1 MAGLAAARLRTED
14 NPMRSHSFI
23 FTVAVTC
30 VFALAVDAQ
39 DQTPSTPAATV
50 ETQVAKPRMRSTPR
64 IGVALEGGGALGEAH
79 IGVLKWFEEHHIP
92 IDYLAGTSMG
102 GLVGGLYATG
112 KSADELE
119 AIVKTANW
127 PLLLGGGTP
136 YEDLTIRRKE
146 DAREVPNAIQIGLKH
161 GMTLP
166 PGLNTGQQ
174 INLLIDRETISYSTV
189 GSFNDLPIPFRCV
202 STELISGK
210 AYVFKDGS
218 LSDALRSTIS
228 IPGVFAPVR
237 HGEQIF
243 VDGGLVDNLPTDV
256 VRQMGAD
263 VVIAVHLQISKAS
276 AKEIVS
282 AFGVLGRSVELVIAE
297 TELRGMAGAD
307 LIVRAE
313 VEKFSTSDYEK
324 STELIAK
331 GYAAAEAKAQI
342 LKTYAL
348 NDADWAE
355 YLREKGSRMRRSTNA
370 PAFVKVTGIDPGA
383 GKTIADFLQPLLGK
397 PLDTERLDGML
408 TRLAGV
414 GRYESLTYD
423 MLEENGQPGLL
434 VVVHE
439 KNYAPPL
446 LQPSFVVDGSQT
458 DDVTFT
464 MGGRLTFMD
473 VAGYRSEWRT
483 DFQFGETYG
492 IETQLFKPIKP
503 LSKWF
508 VEPFLNASQTAFNVY
523 YKSDPRAIYRLDSV
537 LGGVNIGYSFNR
549 FNELYVGY
557 GIGYDNAVLR
567 LGQPEF
573 TSFSGAVGAL
583 QMRYV
588 RDHTNE
594 AVIPTRGHFIQ
605 MNFRYYDNFPG
616 ATEAFPAMELFA
628 AYYHPVTKKSSAFIN
643 TRGGSTFGY
652 RHVGTPQFFLGG
664 PRQLSAYGV
673 HELFGNQYFLGSVG
687 YLYKIFTLPP
697 FVGKQVYLSG
707 SGEIG
712 KMYGDPTAPKL
723 SGDVAGGIV
732 AETFLGPVYIGGS
745 VGDTGHQ
752 KWFFQLGR
760 VF

>member
-1 MAGLAAARLRTED
+1 
-14 NPMRSHSFI
+14 MRFYWLI
-23 FTVAVTC
+23 FTVAMAC
-30 VFALAVDAQ
+30 VLPIASFTQ
-39 DQTPSTPAATV
+39 EQTPQAPAETAT
-50 ETQVAKPRMRSTPR
+50 TQTAKPRVRTPR

-112 KSADELE
+112 KSADQLE
-119 AIVKTANW
+119 GIVKDANW
-127 PLLLGGGTP
+127 SLLLGGGTP
-136 YEDLTIRRKE
+136 YEDLAFRRKE

-161 GMTLP
+161 GATLP
-166 PGLNTGQQ
+166 PGLNSGQQ
-174 INLLIDRETISYSTV
+174 INLLIDRETVSYSSIP
-189 GSFNDLPIPFRCV
+189 SFDDLPIPFRCV

-218 LSDALRSTIS
+218 LSDAMRSTIS

-237 HGEQIF
+237 RGNEIF

-276 AKEIVS
+276 TKEIVS
-282 AFGVLGRSVELVIAE
+282 AFSVLGRSVELIIAE

-313 VEKFSTSDYEK
+313 VEGFSTSDYVK
-324 STELIAK
+324 SKELIAK

-342 LKTYAL
+342 LKTYTL

-355 YLREKGSRMRRSTNA
+355 YQREKHSRVRSRTIV
-370 PAFVKVTGIDPGA
+370 PSFVKVVGIDEGA
-383 GKTIADFLQPLLGK
+383 GKTIEDFLTPLMGK
-397 PLDTERLDGML
+397 PLNTDQLDGML
-408 TRLAGV
+408 TRLTGV

-423 MLEENGQPGLL
+423 VVEENGRSELL
-434 VVVHE
+434 VRVHE
-439 KNYAPPL
+439 KSYAPPL
-446 LQPSFVVDGSQT
+446 LQPSFVIDGSQT

-483 DFQFGETYG
+483 DFEFGETYG
-492 IETQLFKPIKP
+492 IQTQLFKPIKP
-503 LSKWF
+503 LSRWF
-508 VEPFLNASQTAFNVY
+508 VEPFLNASQSTFNIY
-523 YKSDPRAIYRLDSV
+523 QKSDPRAIYRLNNV
-537 LGGVNIGYSFNR
+537 LGGVNFGYLFNR
-549 FNELYVGY
+549 FNQLSVGY
-557 GIGYDNAVLR
+557 GYGYQDATLR

-573 TSFSGAVGAL
+573 SSFSGAVGAL
-583 QMRYV
+583 QMNYV

-594 AVIPTRGHFIQ
+594 AVIPTKGHYIQ
-605 MNFRYYDNFPG
+605 ANFRYFDNFPG
-616 ATEAFPAMELFA
+616 ATEAFPSLDLYA
-628 AYYHPVTKKSSAFIN
+628 AYYHPVSRKSSAFIN
-643 TRGGSTFGY
+643 ARGGSTFGY
-652 RHVGTPQFFLGG
+652 SHVGTPQFFLGG
-664 PRQLSAYGV
+664 PRQLSAYGL
-673 HELFGNQYFLGSVG
+673 HELFGNQYFFGRVG

-697 FVGKQVYLSG
+697 FVGKQVYLTA

-712 KMYGDPTAPKL
+712 KMYGDPSAPRL
-723 SGDVAGGIV
+723 SGDGAGGIV
-732 AETFLGPVYIGGS
+732 AETFLGPVYLGGS
-745 VGDTGHQ
+745 VGDTGHH